1 VLVLVLAL
9 ALAVALGLALVLAQ
23 EQAVGQALGQR
34 LVLALVQL
42 QLLAPRVQAARRRLQ
57 VPSKPVPAWQM
68 GHLDLL

>member
-1 VLVLVLAL
+1 LQLELELELA
-9 ALAVALGLALVLAQ
+9 LAQ

-42 QLLAPRVQAARRRLQ
+42 QLLVPRVQAARRRLQ
-57 VPSKPVPAWQM
+57 VPSKPVLAWQM